1 MNALIFLIG
10 IIISS
15 FGVFIIPKNIKHA
28 YTLFINIIIT
38 FITSWFSLLVLINGD
53 VIVFKIPVYFWT
65 SNPEVVIDKLSAFFI
80 LVINFTV
87 LTGLLYSKGY
97 LQQFM
102 LKKSK
107 QSFSLHYFA
116 FIWFHISMLLVLML
130 RDGVAFLMAWE
141 LMSLS
146 SFILVIF
153 NAETKTILKTGIS
166 YLVQMHVGFVF
177 LLIAFII
184 LNTTTGE
191 MSFTALNNYFA
202 SHSNISIFLM
212 FFTGFGIKAGFI
224 PLHTWLPMAHPAAP
238 SHVSGIM
245 SGVMIKIGI
254 YGILRVLTYVHT
266 NTLWIGIFILIIS
279 LVSGLLGVMMAIM
292 QHDLKKL
299 LAYHSIE
306 NIGIIGIGIGLG
318 MIGIATNQPLLALLG
333 FTGGILHILNH
344 SLFKSL
350 LFFTAGSVYKMC
362 HTNHIEDLGGLM
374 KKMPQTALLF
384 LLGSLAICGLP
395 PLNGFISEYIIYLGL
410 FKGLNG
416 GSMNISLMMIAS
428 IVGLALI
435 GGLAIFCFT
444 KAFGVIFLGEA
455 RSDKTKD
462 ATEVG
467 FGMLFPLYMIAL
479 FIIAIGL
486 LPVVFVK
493 PIFSMISSLY
503 NINIP
508 TEITIFN
515 NLQNISI
522 VGGVF
527 IIITVVILLLRQ
539 RLQKNKVVT
548 IGDTW
553 GCGYTAITSKHQY
566 TATSYADNYG
576 QLAQPILNIAKHMP
590 EIAEEEIFPVERTFA
605 SHHEDTI
612 YIKLIQRPV
621 YWIMNTLR
629 RLAVLQSGQIQHYI
643 LYAFLFIILIFIL
656 TFFKLI

>member
-1 MNALIFLIG
+1 
-10 IIISS
+10 
-15 FGVFIIPKNIKHA
+15 
-28 YTLFINIIIT
+28 
-38 FITSWFSLLVLINGD
+38 
-53 VIVFKIPVYFWT
+53 
-65 SNPEVVIDKLSAFFI
+65 
-80 LVINFTV
+80 
-87 LTGLLYSKGY
+87 
-97 LQQFM
+97 
-102 LKKSK
+102 
-107 QSFSLHYFA
+107 
-116 FIWFHISMLLVLML
+116 
-130 RDGVAFLMAWE
+130 
-141 LMSLS
+141 
-146 SFILVIF
+146 
-153 NAETKTILKTGIS
+153 
-166 YLVQMHVGFVF
+166 
-177 LLIAFII
+177 
-184 LNTTTGE
+184 
-191 MSFTALNNYFA
+191 
-202 SHSNISIFLM
+202 
-212 FFTGFGIKAGFI
+212 
-224 PLHTWLPMAHPAAP
+224 
-238 SHVSGIM
+238 
-245 SGVMIKIGI
+245 
-254 YGILRVLTYVHT
+254 
-266 NTLWIGIFILIIS
+266 
-279 LVSGLLGVMMAIM
+279 
-292 QHDLKKL
+292 
-299 LAYHSIE
+299 
-306 NIGIIGIGIGLG
+306 
-318 MIGIATNQPLLALLG
+318 
-333 FTGGILHILNH
+333 
-344 SLFKSL
+344 
-350 LFFTAGSVYKMC
+350 
-362 HTNHIEDLGGLM
+362 
-374 KKMPQTALLF
+374 
-384 LLGSLAICGLP
+384 
-395 PLNGFISEYIIYLGL
+395 
-410 FKGLNG
+410 
-416 GSMNISLMMIAS
+416 MNISLMMIAS